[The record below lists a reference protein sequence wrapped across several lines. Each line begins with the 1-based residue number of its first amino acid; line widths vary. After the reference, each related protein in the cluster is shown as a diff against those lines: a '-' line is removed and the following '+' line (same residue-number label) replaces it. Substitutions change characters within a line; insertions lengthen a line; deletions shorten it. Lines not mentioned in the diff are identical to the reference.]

1 LVVPKKSRIS
11 YSESSQDSLSN
22 YFTLAND
29 LVLSRE
35 NRLVQSKAYEIV
47 TNNENDSLN
56 RVNFLKLLIGFIIL
70 MIGRI

>member
-1 LVVPKKSRIS
+1 MDVPKKSRIS

-47 TNNENDSLN
+47 TIM
-56 RVNFLKLLIGFIIL
+56 KMIL
-70 MIGRI
+70 